1 MRISA
6 RRLRL
11 SFGIWTVRQISVACM
26 DVTLLKMAQ
35 DDALHALKTVSGFGD
50 L

>member
-1 MRISA
+1 
-6 RRLRL
+6 
-11 SFGIWTVRQISVACM
+11 M